1 MSVKYKGFS
10 IEKAKAKVFGKPTF
24 EKNGKELDIQEYI
37 ESGREDTEIYPTL
50 EKYGCLTRMERTA
63 GEIYGDFTEYNDLR
77 GNLEKA
83 KKIKDMWNQMDTKV
97 KNEFNNDMNEF
108 VDRGMEWAKK
118 KVQEET
124 AKQEQMAQ
132 PTVEPTKQKAE

>member
-1 MSVKYKGFS
+1 MSLKYKGFT

-24 EKNGKELDIQEYI
+24 EKYGKELDIQEYI
-37 ESGREDTEIYPTL
+37 EAGREDTEIYPTL
-50 EKYGCLTRMERTA
+50 EKYGCLARMERTA

-118 KVQEET
+118 KVQEEI
-124 AKQEQMAQ
+124 ANQETIVKPTIEQ
-132 PTVEPTKQKAE
+132 PTQKAE